1 MPHESFALSLEL
13 EQNYAFTVQFDDE
26 RFPPL
31 LLDEPEPLGESRG
44 PNAARLIGAA
54 VGNCLGASL
63 LFCLRK
69 AHVDVEGLRVDVT
82 GELIRNE
89 RGRLRIGALH
99 VTLDPQVAD
108 ADRLRIGSVRVE
120 LHPATDVPPERLER
134 CLGLFEDFCIVTE
147 SVRRGIDVD
156 VSVQGS
162 PVPTPSDG

>member
-26 RFPPL
+26 RLPPL

-108 ADRLRIGSVRVE
+108 AERLRMARCVE
-120 LHPATDVPPERLER
+120 
-134 CLGLFEDFCIVTE
+134 LFEDFCIVTE

>member
-1 MPHESFALSLEL
+1 MPHESFALTLEL
-13 EQNYAFTVQFDDE
+13 ERNYAFNVAFDDE

-69 AHVDVEGLRVDVT
+69 AHVDVEGLRVEVT
-82 GELIRNE
+82 GELVRNE

-99 VTLDPQVAD
+99 VALDPRVSD
-108 ADRLRIGSVRVE
+108 A
-120 LHPATDVPPERLER
+120 ERPRMAR
-134 CLGLFEDFCIVTE
+134 CLDLFEDFCIVTE

-156 VSVQGS
+156 VSVAGS
-162 PVPTPSDG
+162 AVPAPAEG

>member
-1 MPHESFALSLEL
+1 MPHESFSLSLEL
-13 EQNYAFTVQFDDE
+13 ERSYAFTVTFDDE

-31 LLDEPEPLGESRG
+31 LLDEPEPLGDSRG

-82 GELIRNE
+82 GELVRNE
-89 RGRLRIGALH
+89 RGRLRIGALR
-99 VTLDPQVAD
+99 VALDPQVSD
-108 ADRLRIGSVRVE
+108 ADRPRM
-120 LHPATDVPPERLER
+120 AR
-134 CLGLFEDFCIVTE
+134 CLELFEDFCIVTE

-156 VSVQGS
+156 VSVAGE
-162 PVPTPSDG
+162 PVAAPAEG

>member
-1 MPHESFALSLEL
+1 MPDETFSLSLEL
-13 EQNYAFTVQFDDE
+13 ERNYAFAVTFDDE

-89 RGRLRIGALH
+89 RGRLRIGALRI
-99 VTLDPQVAD
+99 TLDPQVSD
-108 ADRLRIGSVRVE
+108 ADRPRM
-120 LHPATDVPPERLER
+120 AR
-134 CLGLFEDFCIVTE
+134 CLELFEDFCIVTE

-156 VSVQGS
+156 VSVAGA
-162 PVPTPSDG
+162 PVVAPAEG